1 MLNHWDNLDGTIERG
16 YAGKS
21 LWQWDELSDT
31 VSARYQKYA
40 RANASVGINGTVL
53 NNVNASVKILSS
65 EYLEKVRVLADIF
78 RPYGIKVYLSVNF
91 ASPMQLGG
99 LSTAD
104 PLNEEVAEWWKRR
117 YMRFTVLSL
126 ILEVFWSR
134 LIQKD
139 SLVRA
144 ITGVRMPKERI

>member
-1 MLNHWDNLDGTIERG
+1 M
-16 YAGKS
+16 
-21 LWQWDELSDT
+21 
-31 VSARYQKYA
+31 
-40 RANASVGINGTVL
+40 
-53 NNVNASVKILSS
+53 
-65 EYLEKVRVLADIF
+65 LADIF

-104 PLNEEVAEWWKRR
+104 PLNEEVAEWWKKKVHEILIL
-117 YMRFTVLSL
+117 FL
-126 ILEVFWSR
+126 ILEVSWSR

-139 SLVRA
+139 NLVRA